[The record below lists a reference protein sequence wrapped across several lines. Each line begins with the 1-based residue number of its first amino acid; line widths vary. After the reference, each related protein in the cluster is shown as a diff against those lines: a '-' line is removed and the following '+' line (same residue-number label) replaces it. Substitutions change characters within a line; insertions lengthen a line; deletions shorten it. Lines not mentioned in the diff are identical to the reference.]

1 MSKEFILTSS
11 GVPHGD
17 FDADL
22 NAEQQAV
29 VRGADGY
36 SLVLAGAGSGKTR
49 TIIYRVAHLLRSGVP
64 AEQILLLTFTNK
76 AAREMLSRLEHLLG
90 AMPHILGGTFH
101 HVCNLLL
108 RRFAG
113 AAGFGNN
120 FSILDQEDSRDLIN
134 ACIKDA
140 GIDTKQKRFPSASIL
155 QSFWSYSRNA
165 KLPFS
170 EVVEL
175 KQPRLLNSVPAME
188 AVLDIYETRK
198 KQANAMDFD
207 DLLVK
212 TTELLRNNVSVRE
225 QVAGKYRFVLVDE
238 YQDTNRV
245 QAEFLALVSSVHK
258 NLLVVGDDAQSI
270 YSFRAADVRNIL
282 GFPNTFDGANIFKLE
297 INYRSTEPILE
308 LANES
313 IRWNDNQYPKVL
325 RSGKNQEP
333 RTNFQ
338 KPNLVAAATAEEEAQ
353 FIAEMILK
361 LRDEGIPMSEMA
373 VLFRATFHS
382 QALEF
387 ELTKRD
393 IPYDYRGGI
402 RFFERAHIK
411 DVLSFLRIS
420 ANPADEVAWLRVLRL
435 QTGIGTETA
444 SKIFA
449 VCRGAKTLAEAI
461 AAGSAALADRA
472 RGGWKDFVSC
482 VNDMSKAGDAP
493 SECIRAIVKSSYG
506 DYLDNEFPNANERRE
521 DLEQLAVFA
530 EKYDSI
536 SDFLAESAL
545 VEGFSAERVE
555 AGAADAE
562 KVVLSTIHQAKGL
575 EWDAVFVMHLYDGA
589 FPNAKAMEE
598 DGGTEEERRLFYV
611 ACTRARKNLFLTYPL
626 TGGGDMGY
634 LHERSQF
641 IRELPDTVYEEI
653 ILRRANTTGTTIF
666 KDDDFFEDDAIEIEE
681 PSSPSPRVAE
691 AKRGEGRPAPRSFS
705 GVGVR
710 VVGGSNKP
718 NKSDWKKK
726 SFLGDY

>member
-1 MSKEFILTSS
+1 LASHQFLVRGFFYFTKTDKLEHMPKDFILSS
-11 GVPHGD
+11 SDTAPHLDLG
-17 FDADL
+17 ADL
-22 NAEQQAV
+22 NAEQQKV
-29 VRGADGY
+29 VRSADGY

-49 TIIYRVAHLLRSGVP
+49 TIIYRVAYLLKQGVP

-90 AMPHILGGTFH
+90 VMPRLTGGTFH
-101 HVCNLLL
+101 HVSNSLL
-108 RRFAG
+108 RRFA
-113 AAGFGNN
+113 AVAGFGNN

-134 ACIKDA
+134 VCIKDA

-175 KQPRLLNSVPAME
+175 KQPRLLNAVPAME
-188 AVLDIYETRK
+188 AVLDVYETRK
-198 KQANAMDFD
+198 RRANAMDFD

-212 TTELLRNNVSVRE
+212 MTDLLRNNVSVRE
-225 QVAGKYRFVLVDE
+225 QVAGKYRYVLVDE

-282 GFPNTFDGANIFKLE
+282 GFPNTYDGVNIFKLE
-297 INYRSTEPILE
+297 TNYRSTEPILE

-313 IRWNDNQYPKVL
+313 IRWNENQFPKRLKSIRAPLVT
-325 RSGKNQEP
+325 SD
-333 RTNFQ
+333 
-338 KPNLVAAATAEEEAQ
+338 KPNLVAAATDEEEAQ

-361 LRDEGIPMSEMA
+361 LRDGGMPMDEMA

-393 IPYDYRGGI
+393 IAYDYRGGI

-420 ANPADEVAWLRVLRL
+420 ANPADEIGWLRVLRL

-444 SKIFA
+444 GKIFA
-449 VCRGAKTLAEAI
+449 TCRGAKNLKEAMVAG
-461 AAGSAALADRA
+461 AAAIADRA
-472 RGGWKDFVSC
+472 KGGWNDFAAC
-482 VNDMSKAGDAP
+482 VNAMDKVGDVPA
-493 SECIRAIVKSSYG
+493 ECIRAIVKSSYG
-506 DYLDNEFPNANERRE
+506 DYLDNEFPNAEERRE

-530 EKYDSI
+530 EKYSSI
-536 SDFLAESAL
+536 FDFLAESAL
-545 VEGFSAERVE
+545 VEGFSVQGEPALGG
-555 AGAADAE
+555 GAADADVE
-562 KVVLSTIHQAKGL
+562 KIVLSTIHQAKGL
-575 EWDAVFVMHLYDGA
+575 EWNAVFVMHLYDGA

-611 ACTRARKNLFLTYPL
+611 ACTRARKKMFLTYPI
-626 TGGGDMGY
+626 TGGGSEY
-634 LHERSQF
+634 LHQPSQF
-641 IRELPDTVYEEI
+641 VRELPETVYEEI
-653 ILRRANTTGTTIF
+653 ILRRANSAGTTVF
-666 KDDDFFEDDAIEIEE
+666 KDDDFFEDDVVDVEE
-681 PSSPSPRVAE
+681 TDKTDWE
-691 AKRGEGRPAPRSFS
+691 KR
-705 GVGVR
+705 
-710 VVGGSNKP
+710 
-718 NKSDWKKK
+718 

>member
-1 MSKEFILTSS
+1 MPKDFILSSS
-11 GVPHGD
+11 GTAPHLD
-17 FDADL
+17 LVADL

-36 SLVLAGAGSGKTR
+36 SLILAGAGSGKTR
-49 TIIYRVAHLLRSGVP
+49 TIIYRVAALLRAGVP

-76 AAREMLSRLEHLLG
+76 AAREMMSRLEHLLG
-90 AMPHILGGTFH
+90 AMPRILGGTFH
-101 HVCNLLL
+101 HVSNLLL
-108 RRFAG
+108 RRFAA

-165 KLPFS
+165 QMPFS
-170 EVVEL
+170 EVVEK
-175 KQPRLLNSVPAME
+175 KQPRLLNVVPQME
-188 AVLDIYETRK
+188 SVLDAYEARK
-198 KQANAMDFD
+198 KNANAMDFD
-207 DLLVK
+207 DLLVR
-212 TTELLRNNVSVRE
+212 TTYLLRNNPGVRE
-225 QVAGKYRFVLVDE
+225 QVAGKYRYVLVDE

-245 QAEFLALVSSVHK
+245 QAEFLSLVSSVHR

-270 YSFRAADVRNIL
+270 YSFRAADVKNIL
-282 GFPNTFDGANIFKLE
+282 GFPNVFPGANIFKLE
-297 INYRSTEPILE
+297 TNYRSTASILE

-313 IRWNDNQYPKVL
+313 IRWNENQFPKHL
-325 RSGKNQEP
+325 RPADPKRAAGEL
-333 RTNFQ
+333 
-338 KPNLVAAATAEEEAQ
+338 PNLVAAATAEEEAQ

-361 LRDEGIPMSEMA
+361 LRDEGVPMTEIA

-420 ANPADEVAWLRVLRL
+420 ANPADEVGWLRVLRL

-449 VCRGAKTLAEAI
+449 ACRGAETLAEAI
-461 AAGSAALADRA
+461 VAGSAAMGDRA
-472 RGGWKDFVSC
+472 KGGWKDFVSC
-482 VNDMSKAGDAP
+482 IADMNKAGADP
-493 SECIRAIVKSSYG
+493 SECIRAIVKSNYG

-536 SDFLAESAL
+536 HDFLAESAL
-545 VEGFSAERVE
+545 VEGFSAERTE
-555 AGAADAE
+555 AGEEDDE
-562 KVVLSTIHQAKGL
+562 KIVLSTIHQAKGL

-589 FPNAKAMEE
+589 FPNARAMEE
-598 DGGTEEERRLFYV
+598 DGGMEEERRLFYV
-611 ACTRARKNLFLTYPL
+611 ACTRARKSLFLTYPL
-626 TGGGDMGY
+626 MGGGDMGY

-641 IRELPDTVYEEI
+641 VRELPETVYEEI
-653 ILRRANTTGTTIF
+653 VLRRAPALGSTVF
-666 KDDDFFEDDAIEIEE
+666 KDDDFFEDDAIDVEASPDNVIA
-681 PSSPSPRVAE
+681 SPSTRLGARQSHGGQ
-691 AKRGEGRPAPRSFS
+691 AKPD
-705 GVGVR
+705 
-710 VVGGSNKP
+710 KT
-718 NKSDWKKK
+718 DWKKK

>member
-1 MSKEFILTSS
+1 MPKEFILSS
-11 GVPHGD
+11 NAIEHGD

-22 NAEQQAV
+22 NAEQQKV

-36 SLVLAGAGSGKTR
+36 ALVLAGAGSGKTR

-76 AAREMLSRLEHLLG
+76 AAREMLGRLEHLLG
-90 AMPHILGGTFH
+90 AMPRILGGTFH

-108 RRFAG
+108 RRYAA

-225 QVAGKYRFVLVDE
+225 QVAGKYRYVLVDE

-282 GFPNTFDGANIFKLE
+282 GFPQTFDGVNVFKLE
-297 INYRSTEPILE
+297 TNYRSTSAILE

-313 IRWNDNQYPKVL
+313 IRWNENQFPKVL

-361 LRDEGIPMSEMA
+361 LRDEGMPIGEIA

-420 ANPADEVAWLRVLRL
+420 ANPADEVGWLRVLRL

-461 AAGSAALADRA
+461 AAGSTTLADRA

-482 VNDMSKAGDAP
+482 VNDMNKAGDAP

-545 VEGFSAERVE
+545 IEGFSAERIIDGDPTSLRLR
-555 AGAADAE
+555 GAADAE

-598 DGGTEEERRLFYV
+598 DGGIEEERRLFYV

-626 TGGGDMGY
+626 VGGGDMGY

-653 ILRRANTTGTTIF
+653 ILRRASATGSTVF
-666 KDDDFFEDDAIEIEE
+666 KDDDFFEDDAIDVEE
-681 PSSPSPRVAE
+681 PS
-691 AKRGEGRPAPRSFS
+691 
-705 GVGVR
+705 
-710 VVGGSNKP
+710 
-718 NKSDWKKK
+718 KSDWKKK

>member
-1 MSKEFILTSS
+1 VPRAAPPFFYFSKTDKLVFMPKDFILSSS
-11 GVPHGD
+11 GTTPHLD
-17 FDADL
+17 MATDL
-22 NAEQQAV
+22 NAEQERV

-90 AMPHILGGTFH
+90 AMPRILGGTFH

-108 RRFAG
+108 RRYAA

-297 INYRSTEPILE
+297 TNYRSTTPILE

-313 IRWNDNQYPKVL
+313 IRWNENQFPKKL
-325 RSGKNQEP
+325 RTANQKP
-333 RTNFQ
+333 KTNDQ
-338 KPNLVAAATAEEEAQ
+338 QPNLVAAATAEEEAQ

-420 ANPADEVAWLRVLRL
+420 ANPADEVGWLRVLRL
-435 QTGIGTETA
+435 QNGIGTETA

-461 AAGSAALADRA
+461 AAGSTALADRA

-482 VNDMSKAGDAP
+482 VNDMNKAGDSPA
-493 SECIRAIVKSSYG
+493 ECIRAIVKSSYG

-536 SDFLAESAL
+536 SNFLAESAL

-555 AGAADAE
+555 
-562 KVVLSTIHQAKGL
+562 
-575 EWDAVFVMHLYDGA
+575 
-589 FPNAKAMEE
+589 
-598 DGGTEEERRLFYV
+598 
-611 ACTRARKNLFLTYPL
+611 
-626 TGGGDMGY
+626 GGG
-634 LHERSQF
+634 R
-641 IRELPDTVYEEI
+641 
-653 ILRRANTTGTTIF
+653 
-666 KDDDFFEDDAIEIEE
+666 
-681 PSSPSPRVAE
+681 
-691 AKRGEGRPAPRSFS
+691 
-705 GVGVR
+705 
-710 VVGGSNKP
+710 
-718 NKSDWKKK
+718 
-726 SFLGDY
+726 

>member
-22 NAEQQAV
+22 NAEQQKV

-49 TIIYRVAHLLRSGVP
+49 TIIYRVAALLRQGVP

-76 AAREMLSRLEHLLG
+76 AASEVMSRIEHLLG
-90 AMPHILGGTFH
+90 VMPKLTGGTFH
-101 HVCNLLL
+101 HVSNLLL
-108 RRFAG
+108 RRFAQ
-113 AAGFGNN
+113 AAGFNNN
-120 FSILDQEDSRDLIN
+120 FSILDQEDSRDLMN
-134 ACIKDA
+134 VCIKAA
-140 GIDTKQKRFPSASIL
+140 GIDTKEKRFPSASVL

-165 KLPFS
+165 QMPFS
-170 EVVEL
+170 EVVER
-175 KQPRLLNSVPAME
+175 KQPRLLNAVPQME
-188 AVLDIYETRK
+188 TVIDSYEARK
-198 KQANAMDFD
+198 QNANAMDFD

-212 TTELLRNNVSVRE
+212 TTRLLRNNPSVRE
-225 QVAGKYRFVLVDE
+225 QVAGRYKYVLVDE

-245 QAEFLALVSSVHK
+245 QAEFLSLVSSVHK

-282 GFPNTFDGANIFKLE
+282 GFPNTFSGANIFKLE
-297 INYRSTEPILE
+297 TNYRSTASILE

-313 IRWNDNQYPKVL
+313 IRWNENQFPKRL
-325 RSGKNQEP
+325 RTAKE
-333 RTNFQ
+333 RLTTNDER
-338 KPNLVAAATAEEEAQ
+338 PNLVAASTDEEEAQ
-353 FIAEMILK
+353 FIAEKILA
-361 LRDEGIPMSEMA
+361 LRDEGVAMNEIA

-411 DVLSFLRIS
+411 DVLAFLRIN
-420 ANPADEVAWLRVLRL
+420 ANPADEVGWLRALRL
-435 QTGIGTETA
+435 QTGIGPETA
-444 SKIFA
+444 GKIFSA
-449 VCRGAKTLAEAI
+449 AASAATLGNAMASI
-461 AAGSAALADRA
+461 AASLGDRA
-472 RGGWKDFVSC
+472 
-482 VNDMSKAGDAP
+482 KAGWNDFSKTIEAMEKAGEAP
-493 SECIRAIVKSSYG
+493 AECIRAIVKSSYG
-506 DYLDNEFPNANERRE
+506 DYLDNEFPNAEERRE

-530 EKYDSI
+530 ERYDSI
-536 SDFLAESAL
+536 SGFLADSAL
-545 VEGFSAERVE
+545 VEGFSAERVS
-555 AGAADAE
+555 GAEDDKE
-562 KVVLSTIHQAKGL
+562 RIVLSTIHQAKGL

-589 FPNAKAMEE
+589 FPNARAMEE
-598 DGGTEEERRLFYV
+598 EGGMEEERRLFYV
-611 ACTRARKNLFLTYPL
+611 AVTRARKDLYLTYPL
-626 TGGGDMGY
+626 VGGGEMGY

-653 ILRRANTTGTTIF
+653 ILRRANTTGSTIF

-681 PSSPSPRVAE
+681 PP
-691 AKRGEGRPAPRSFS
+691 KG
-705 GVGVR
+705 
-710 VVGGSNKP
+710 
-718 NKSDWKKK
+718 DWKKK

>member
-1 MSKEFILTSS
+1 MPKDFILSSS
-11 GVPHGD
+11 GTAPHLD
-17 FDADL
+17 LAADL
-22 NAEQQAV
+22 NAEQQRV
-29 VRGADGY
+29 VRSADGY
-36 SLVLAGAGSGKTR
+36 SLILAGAGSGKTR
-49 TIIYRVAHLLRSGVP
+49 TIIYRVAALLRAGVP

-76 AAREMLSRLEHLLG
+76 AAREMMSRLEHLLG
-90 AMPHILGGTFH
+90 TMPRLLGGTFH
-101 HVCNLLL
+101 HVSNLLL
-108 RRFAG
+108 RRYAA

-165 KLPFS
+165 QMPFS
-170 EVVEL
+170 EVVEK
-175 KQPRLLNSVPAME
+175 KQPRLLNVVPQMESVIDAYE
-188 AVLDIYETRK
+188 ARK
-198 KQANAMDFD
+198 KNANAMDFD
-207 DLLVK
+207 DLLVR
-212 TTELLRNNVSVRE
+212 TTFLLRNNPAVRE
-225 QVAGKYRFVLVDE
+225 QVAGKYRYVLVDE

-245 QAEFLALVSSVHK
+245 QAEFLSLVSSVHK

-282 GFPNTFDGANIFKLE
+282 GFPNVFPGANIFKLE
-297 INYRSTEPILE
+297 INYRSTASILE

-313 IRWNDNQYPKVL
+313 IRWNENQFPKHL
-325 RSGKNQEP
+325 RPADPARAKGEL
-333 RTNFQ
+333 
-338 KPNLVAAATAEEEAQ
+338 PNLVAAATAEEEAQ

-361 LRDEGIPMSEMA
+361 LRDEGTPMTEMA

-420 ANPADEVAWLRVLRL
+420 ANPADEVGWLRVLRL

-449 VCRGAKTLAEAI
+449 ACRGAETLAEAI
-461 AAGSAALADRA
+461 ALGNAAMGDRA
-472 RGGWKDFVSC
+472 KGGWKDFVAC
-482 VNDMSKAGDAP
+482 VADMNKAGADPA
-493 SECIRAIVKSSYG
+493 SCIRAIVKSNYG

-536 SDFLAESAL
+536 HDFLAESAL
-545 VEGFSAERVE
+545 VEGFSAERTE
-555 AGAADAE
+555 AGGDDDE
-562 KVVLSTIHQAKGL
+562 KIVLSTIHQAKGL

-589 FPNAKAMEE
+589 FPNARAMEE
-598 DGGTEEERRLFYV
+598 DGGMEEERRLFYV

-626 TGGGDMGY
+626 MGGGDMGY

-641 IRELPDTVYEEI
+641 IRELPETVYEEI
-653 ILRRANTTGTTIF
+653 ILRRAPALGTTVF
-666 KDDDFFEDDAIEIEE
+666 KDDDFFEDDAIEIEA
-681 PSSPSPRVAE
+681 PTALPR
-691 AKRGEGRPAPRSFS
+691 P
-705 GVGVR
+705 
-710 VVGGSNKP
+710 GGQPGSDKT
-718 NKSDWKKK
+718 DWKKK